1 MKKILLLLTAAATV
15 CSLTGCGSDETA
27 ALRSEVAELR
37 ERVAVLEMQVEE
49 LKQAPAVTVP
59 AETEEQI
66 PALSEEHQLIVDVVK
81 AVLDSDIIAQCW
93 KDYADM
99 MGGTARDPEITDV
112 IRYQIGDFEGEK
124 MDCWLINIATD
135 IGMADR
141 NMVTNNFQVF
151 VDITTGAYFD
161 SLTVDAIGYAGGS
174 LDDLQGKATYLLWGY
189 GNAMNTPGGASSLLN
204 SSEIITDMSHED
216 IDAINSYLEQ

>member
-49 LKQAPAVTVP
+49 LKQAPVENET
-59 AETEEQI
+59 ETEEQVA
-66 PALSEEHQLIVDVVK
+66 ALSAEHQLIADALTAVYSSDLVK
-81 AVLDSDIIAQCW
+81 QCQSDYKSMA
-93 KDYADM
+93 
-99 MGGTARDPEITDV
+99 GGIARDPEITDV

-124 MDCWLINIATD
+124 MDCWLIYIAAD

-161 SLTVDAIGYAGGS
+161 SLTVDAMGYAGGS

-189 GNAMNTPGGASSLLN
+189 GNAMNTPGGANSLLN